1 MAYNA
6 KKTSHIDKFNGT
18 DFTFWKKQVLIVLK
32 VHKLDKVADGTFICP
47 VQEIDAE
54 GNPLLN
60 EAGVPTQQETIQEWN
75 DKDLQAQDLL
85 FSTTDPGTI
94 STRFLL
100 FFFLQS
106 HRDSFSTIST
116 RFYLTQSHRDSHC
129 TILTRFYFL

>member
-32 VHKLDKVADGTFICP
+32 VHKLDKVADGTFIFP

-85 FSTTDPGTI
+85 FSTTGPGKI
-94 STRFLL
+94 STRFLFHNLTEIL
-100 FFFLQS
+100 FPQS
-106 HRDSFSTIST
+106 LRDFI
-116 RFYLTQSHRDSHC
+116 
-129 TILTRFYFL
+129 

>member
-85 FSTTDPGTI
+85 FSTTDPGAI
-94 STRFLL
+94 STRFL
-100 FFFLQS
+100 FFLQS